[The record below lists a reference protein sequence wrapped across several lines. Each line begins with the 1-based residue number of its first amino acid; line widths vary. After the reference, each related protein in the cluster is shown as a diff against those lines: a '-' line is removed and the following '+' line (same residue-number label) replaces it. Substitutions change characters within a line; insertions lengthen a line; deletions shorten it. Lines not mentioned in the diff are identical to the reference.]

1 MNNLLKPV
9 LFILFIVFSAQLHAQ
24 ELPKKVKPKYI
35 PSKDIKWNMFGLN
48 RVHVQD
54 FSITDQYTDT
64 CNCGESRRG
73 FLSKANVSVNLGFYS
88 NLSKRWALSGDLGLG
103 YGTYLRKDPTV
114 VEDKYRGRFR
124 TQTFRVDAYYHFSD
138 PKLQLQS
145 YAFAGLHFSQRN
157 PNWMTIPI
165 GLGARYMVFNDNA
178 MLTAQVGYGFGRSG
192 SIKNSII
199 YSWGLYVNSSRK
211 KRVPP
216 SVPTATIADAFVQ
229 TDSVVRR
236 SLDTDLDGV
245 VNEVDQCPNE
255 AGPVSNNGCPIADRD
270 KDGVAD
276 SLDRCPDM
284 PANIG
289 NDGCPVID
297 RDRDGIVD
305 SIDECPDEPGSLS
318 NNGCPGNPS
327 STDTKKPVSEKSYSN
342 QFPIVDDKKAG
353 ADTAQFI
360 IYFDF
365 DKYDLT
371 KTSFEVLTDV
381 LDFLKRNDGYSVYLI
396 GHTDL
401 EGNIDYN
408 VQLSKSR
415 VSTTSNYLL
424 SYGVDPT
431 RISTSFHGKSSPA
444 ITTYDKSLAW
454 KNRRVE
460 IFLIKK

>member
-1 MNNLLKPV
+1 MKYILRPLLFL
-9 LFILFIVFSAQLHAQ
+9 LFVAFFAQLVAQ

-54 FSITDQYTDT
+54 FSITDQYIDT
-64 CNCGESRRG
+64 CNCGESRPG

-88 NLSKRWALSGDLGLG
+88 NLSKRWAVSGDLGLG
-103 YGTYLRKDPTV
+103 YGSYLRKDPTV
-114 VEDKYRGRFR
+114 VEEKYRGRFR

-192 SIKNSII
+192 SIKNSIV

-216 SVPTATIADAFVQ
+216 TVPTATIADAFVQ
-229 TDSVVRR
+229 TDSIARR
-236 SLDTDLDGV
+236 SLDADLDGV
-245 VNEVDQCPNE
+245 VNDVDQCPNI

-284 PANIG
+284 PSNVG

-305 SIDECPDEPGSLS
+305 SIDQCPDQPGSLS
-318 NNGCPGNPS
+318 NKGCPGAPAPTTEKTYPQQISN
-327 STDTKKPVSEKSYSN
+327 TGDKIAGGDTV
-342 QFPIVDDKKAG
+342 
-353 ADTAQFI
+353 QFI

-371 KTSFEVLTDV
+371 KTSFEILNDAI
-381 LDFLKRNDGYSVYLI
+381 DFLKRNDDYSVYLI

-401 EGNIDYN
+401 EGNVAYN
-408 VQLSKSR
+408 IKLSKSR

-424 SYGVDPT
+424 SYGIEPT
-431 RISTSFHGKSSPA
+431 RISTSFHGKSSPL
-444 ITTYDKSLAW
+444 ITTYEKNLAW